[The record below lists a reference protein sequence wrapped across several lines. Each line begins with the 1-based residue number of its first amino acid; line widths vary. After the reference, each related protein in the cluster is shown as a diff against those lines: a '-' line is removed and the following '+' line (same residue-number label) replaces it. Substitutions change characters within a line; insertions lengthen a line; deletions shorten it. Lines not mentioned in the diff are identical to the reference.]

1 MQSMVWSR
9 IGGPLRKGTVDVS
22 VDWPAKPVVLT
33 LHRSNFFLRRPD
45 YKVAVDC
52 LPIFPPSTVESKR
65 PTTSGCLKMSPTPED
80 VDSLERT
87 RRILETRK
95 VEEAWFHDV
104 VGDTSHENHLSATDN
119 SQEVAEAYRTSRS
132 ITSSLQTI

>member
-1 MQSMVWSR
+1 
-9 IGGPLRKGTVDVS
+9 
-22 VDWPAKPVVLT
+22 
-33 LHRSNFFLRRPD
+33 
-45 YKVAVDC
+45 AVDC

-104 VGDTSHENHLSATDN
+104 KLLKLIELPDLLLRVSRQFKMALTDLQSAIKSLRVTVDDRGAVTVDDKDLESILEHETNCL
-119 SQEVAEAYRTSRS
+119 E
-132 ITSSLQTI
+132 QT